1 MDHRKLYR
9 LNERIKDSEEFTKQL
24 KAEYNEMADEL
35 MEEWMET
42 GNTLTNCDG
51 RTIHLHTYT
60 FAKKLADDE
69 AVFAALRASGHGA
82 LIKGNVPAQTLASAV
97 KEREEEDGHLP
108 PEWDGIIE
116 AGHKR
121 SIRVRKA

>member
-51 RTIHLHTYT
+51 RCIHLHTRTY
-60 FAKKLADDE
+60 AKKLADDDT
-69 AVFAALRASGHGA
+69 VFAALRASGHGA
-82 LIKGNVPAQTLASAV
+82 LIKDNIPANTLAAAV
-97 KEREEEDGHLP
+97 RECEGDRELP